1 MDNFSFDQER
11 NLLKTKT
18 SITTVTNTIKIKDIK
33 RSRRQATIPNIR
45 IHNQQLEMSKGIRNK
60 VCLVVHMLP
69 HNPVERASKTMGILN
84 DSFNPPG
91 DLPVTLHRLTNK
103 FRIALNHHLL
113 EALGPSQ
120 LKGLLSISLL

>member
-1 MDNFSFDQER
+1 MDNFSFDQEKK
-11 NLLKTKT
+11 LLKTKT

-33 RSRRQATIPNIR
+33 NNIRQAMIPNMR
-45 IHNQQLEMSKGIRNK
+45 IHNRKPEMSKCIRNK
-60 VCLVVHMLP
+60 IYLLVNMLP
-69 HNPVERASKTMGILN
+69 HNPVERASKTTGILN

-91 DLPVTLHRLTNK
+91 DLPVTLHSLNNK

-113 EALGPSQ
+113 EALGPSK